1 MDTNINSDTRILY
14 CTTGV
19 LVQKL
24 ISQKTMKQYTHV
36 ILDEIHERDVEMDM
50 LLIIIRRLY
59 STKNPYIK
67 IILMSATLNAL
78 KISEYF
84 KTVTDGMLTPAPILD
99 LNILR
104 KYPIDITYLDKL
116 EHLGAKRSM
125 INFDSPG
132 IESGMYTVAVKT
144 MGLVLTK
151 TKGKSKPSFLVF
163 LPGIQEINRF
173 QKELYSSNND
183 FYIQDFQ
190 VTILH
195 SSIATDDFRTAFDGN
210 IDNRIILATN
220 IAESSI
226 TLPGVRFVI
235 DFCLTKYQQT
245 DSATNMTQLKTDF
258 ASQMSMEQRAG
269 RVGRTEVGQ
278 VIRMLFKD
286 QFQSLPI
293 QTIPEMQRISLEAVV
308 LKAKQLEPN
317 KPPYKT
323 LALAMDPPP
332 RNAITDSIL
341 VLKEIGGLTRLSKLG
356 YVKTN
361 DGELTFA
368 GTVMAKLPVDVRIS
382 KLIIL
387 GYLFSCLEECIII
400 GAGMSSKSIFKM
412 TLLSSSEKMYEYHK
426 RLEHAKGSGSDAIA
440 ILNAY
445 QSWREENREGL
456 SGMNER
462 DWCSKQSL
470 DLKNLRDMHEL
481 VQDIKNRLRYFQF
494 PDVDHN
500 YRFTKEEKLFSIKI
514 CIAGAFYPNYFSFGG
529 NPPSRYDYM
538 SLNNN
543 NPCTTVYMKGMKR
556 RNGIN
561 QLYEQQIRQLFCDG
575 EVAEDLKE
583 VKVHFDSNSER
594 LQVEFKPLS
603 NEGYQLVPGEVHL
616 EVYKAVKLRSL
627 IDRSSK
633 MEVKV
638 IP

>member
-1 MDTNINSDTRILY
+1 MDTNINSDTRILF

-24 ISQKTMKQYTHV
+24 INQKTMKHYTHV
-36 ILDEIHERDVEMDM
+36 ILDEVHERDVEMDM
-50 LLIIIRRLY
+50 LLIIIRRLF

-67 IILMSATLNAL
+67 IIIMSATLNAS

-84 KTVTDGMLTPAPILD
+84 KTVTNGVLVPAPILD
-99 LNILR
+99 LNIQR
-104 KYPIDITYLDKL
+104 KYPIEITYLDHL
-116 EHLGAKRSM
+116 EHLGAKRSL
-125 INFDSPG
+125 INFDTPG
-132 IESGMYTVAVKT
+132 IESELYAVAVKT
-144 MGLVLTK
+144 MGLVLKK

-163 LPGIQEINRF
+163 LPGIHEINRF
-173 QKELYSSNND
+173 RKELCSSSCD
-183 FYIQDFQ
+183 FNIEDFT

-195 SSIATDDFRTAFDGN
+195 SSIATDDFRRAFDGN
-210 IDNRIILATN
+210 IENRIILATN

-245 DSATNMTQLKTDF
+245 DTATNMTQLKTDF
-258 ASQMSMEQRAG
+258 ASKMSMEQRAG

-286 QFQSLPI
+286 QFQSM
-293 QTIPEMQRISLEAVV
+293 QVETIPEMQRISLEAVV
-308 LKAKQLEPN
+308 LKAKQLDDG
-317 KPPYKT
+317 KPPFKT

-332 RNAITDSIL
+332 QNAVTDSIL
-341 VLKEIGGLTRLSKLG
+341 VLKEIGGLTRLSKKG
-356 YVKTN
+356 DMKTN
-361 DGELTFA
+361 DGDLTFS

-400 GAGMSSKSIFKM
+400 GAGLSSKSIFKM
-412 TLLSSSEKMYEYHK
+412 TLLSKSEKMQEYHK

-440 ILNAY
+440 ILNVY
-445 QSWREENREGL
+445 QSWREKAEQGL
-456 SGMNER
+456 TGNNEKS
-462 DWCSKQSL
+462 WCNQQCV

-481 VQDIKNRLRYFQF
+481 IQDIRNRLRYFHFTDIEQ
-494 PDVDHN
+494 N
-500 YRFTKEEKLFSIKI
+500 YRFAKEEKLFTIKV
-514 CIAGAFYPNYFSFGG
+514 CIAGAFYPNYFTFGG
-529 NPPSRYDYM
+529 NPPSRDDYR
-538 SLNNN
+538 SLNNK
-543 NPCTTVYMKGMKR
+543 NPCTTVYLKGLKR

-561 QLYEQQIRQLFCDG
+561 KLYEQQIRQLFCDG
-575 EVAEDLKE
+575 EVAADPKE
-583 VKVHFDSNSER
+583 VKVHFDTNSER

-603 NEGYQLVPGEVHL
+603 NEAYQLVPGEVHL

-627 IDRSSK
+627 MERGSK
-633 MEVKV
+633 MKIKV